1 MKHAMLVV
9 VSMVF
14 LGVAGAPTPALA
26 GPATPVRPATDETS
40 KKSASAAKL
49 QVNLNTATSEELTE
63 LPRIGD
69 TVAARI
75 VAYRK
80 KNGSFTKVEEL
91 MNVKGIGE
99 KTFLRLRPYLL
110 VEASGKGTK

>member
-1 MKHAMLVV
+1 MKRAMLVL

-14 LGVAGAPTPALA
+14 LGVGSSPTSGLAAPAA
-26 GPATPVRPATDETS
+26 DDATLR
-40 KKSASAAKL
+40 
-49 QVNLNTATSEELTE
+49 VNLNTATSEELTA

-99 KTFLRLRPYLL
+99 KTFLRLQPHVF
-110 VEASGKGTK
+110 VEPSSKQSK

>member
-1 MKHAMLVV
+1 MKRAMLVL

-14 LGVAGAPTPALA
+14 LGVGSSPTSGLAAPAAPAA
-26 GPATPVRPATDETS
+26 DDATLR
-40 KKSASAAKL
+40 
-49 QVNLNTATSEELTE
+49 VNLNTATSEELTA

-99 KTFLRLRPYLL
+99 KTFLRLQPHVF
-110 VEASGKGTK
+110 VEPSSKQSK

>member
-1 MKHAMLVV
+1 MKRAMLVL

-14 LGVAGAPTPALA
+14 LGVGSSPTSGLAAPAAPAA
-26 GPATPVRPATDETS
+26 PAADDAT
-40 KKSASAAKL
+40 L
-49 QVNLNTATSEELTE
+49 RVNLNTATSEELTA

-99 KTFLRLRPYLL
+99 KTFLRLQPHVF
-110 VEASGKGTK
+110 VEPSSKQSK

>member
-26 GPATPVRPATDETS
+26 GPATPVRDETS
-40 KKSASAAKL
+40 KKSASAAEL

>member
-1 MKHAMLVV
+1 MKRAMLVL

-14 LGVAGAPTPALA
+14 LGVGSGPTPGLA
-26 GPATPVRPATDETS
+26 APAAPA
-40 KKSASAAKL
+40 APAADDATL
-49 QVNLNTATSEELTE
+49 RVNLNTATSEELTA

-69 TVAARI
+69 IVAARI

-99 KTFLRLRPYLL
+99 KTFLRLQPHVF
-110 VEASGKGTK
+110 VEPSSKQTK